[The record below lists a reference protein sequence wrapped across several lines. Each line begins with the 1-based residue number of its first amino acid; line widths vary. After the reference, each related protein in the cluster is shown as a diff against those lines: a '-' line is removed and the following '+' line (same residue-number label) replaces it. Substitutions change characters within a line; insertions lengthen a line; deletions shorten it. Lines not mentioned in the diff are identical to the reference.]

1 MHKKVHV
8 RKIAVLYPVIYIL
21 LFVLS
26 SCQPGQPADNHVNTP
41 SFQKTAIL
49 SPTTTPILTDP
60 APTITT
66 TPLPALSIPVFTGA
80 PPNLDGDIDPGEW
93 DQATSEFFAD
103 GSELLLMRTGD
114 MLYLA
119 IRANT
124 AQMIVGNVYLQ
135 REDKISIMHAS
146 AALGTAIYAREDQ
159 SWMQVQNFTWRCR
172 AAGFN
177 EEAIAEREE
186 FLQEEGWLANNSR
199 MGNFNELE
207 YQIEIGTG
215 ITALAVV
222 LLQEQDPH
230 PYPAGLDD
238 DSVQL
243 FSGGIPEEM
252 RFSTNL
258 WAPITISTN

>member
-1 MHKKVHV
+1 M
-8 RKIAVLYPVIYIL
+8 RKITVLIPVIYIL
-21 LFVLS
+21 LFVLT
-26 SCQPGQPADNHVNTP
+26 SCQPVQSAENDINTP
-41 SFQKTAIL
+41 TIQRTPHL
-49 SPTTTPILTDP
+49 SSTNTPALAPPT
-60 APTITT
+60 PTITAT
-66 TPLPALSIPVFTGA
+66 RLPTISIPEITGL

-103 GSELLLMRTGD
+103 GSELLLMQTGD
-114 MLYLA
+114 ILYIA
-119 IRANT
+119 IRAST
-124 AQMIVGNVYLQ
+124 QQMIVGNIYLQ
-135 REDKISIMHAS
+135 RGDQISIMHAS

-159 SWMQVQNFTWRCR
+159 SWMQTQNFNWRCR
-172 AAGFN
+172 AVGFN
-177 EEAIAEREE
+177 EEAISERDA

-207 YQIEIGTG
+207 YQIKIGNG

-222 LLQEQDPH
+222 FLQNQNPH

-252 RFSTNL
+252 RFSTEL
-258 WAPITISTN
+258 WAPITLSSN